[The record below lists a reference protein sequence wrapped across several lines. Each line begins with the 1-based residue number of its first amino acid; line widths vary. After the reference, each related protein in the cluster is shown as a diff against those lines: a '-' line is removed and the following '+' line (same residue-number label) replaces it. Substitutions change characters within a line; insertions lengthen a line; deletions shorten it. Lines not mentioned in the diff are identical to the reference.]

1 MPNRANNLDCMKR
14 LHLFVLAIMLIA
26 FAVSAAGT
34 IDILFLGNEMKI
46 PEGAH
51 WLVFGEC
58 IVSLLLTILLIVKY
72 PENA

>member
-1 MPNRANNLDCMKR
+1 
-14 LHLFVLAIMLIA
+14 MLIA